1 MKKRAMP
8 IVPMNT
14 ARGWTAPFDD
24 GFRACTNNLPS
35 EALNMKKIL
44 AIILLA
50 VVLCVMTACSFSS
63 SSTSSVSVS
72 SSVTDEEGNTETNTV
87 SSEAEVSV
95 GSDGVKVTAESTA
108 ETTTTEANN

>member
-35 EALNMKKIL
+35 EAMNMKKIL
-44 AIILLA
+44 AIILMA
-50 VVLCVMTACSFSS
+50 VVICVMTACSFSS
-63 SSTSSVSVS
+63 TSTSTVSVS
-72 SSVTDEEGNTETNTV
+72 TSVTDEDGNTETNTV
-87 SSEAEVSV
+87 SSKTDVTV
-95 GSDGVKVTAESTA
+95 GSDGVNVTAESTS
-108 ETTTTEANN
+108 ETTTSNN